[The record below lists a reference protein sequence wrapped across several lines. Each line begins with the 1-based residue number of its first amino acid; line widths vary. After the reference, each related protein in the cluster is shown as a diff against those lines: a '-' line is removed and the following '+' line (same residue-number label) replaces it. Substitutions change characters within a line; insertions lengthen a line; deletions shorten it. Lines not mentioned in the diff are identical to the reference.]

1 MNSVT
6 LVCAALDRLRVPQTH
21 PYCLHML
28 KAHSLWLKAASFRNI
43 TKYIKLSKTT
53 QKPALLYLGP
63 NQVGG
68 DKTYIASK

>member
-28 KAHSLWLKAASFRNI
+28 KAHSLWLKAVSFRNI
-43 TKYIKLSKTT
+43 TKYIK
-53 QKPALLYLGP
+53 
-63 NQVGG
+63 
-68 DKTYIASK
+68 